1 RERQLR
7 GGKPRGAG
15 DLRGLGRDGRAHRSL
30 GRARR
35 ERPGGDPGRGGRS
48 RGGVPANPGDRRG
61 ARRPHEPARRDR
73 IESRLA
79 RAQLREAPVRPRG
92 RGRGGGRDGARP
104 TSDLPRGLHARQ
116 RAHPRHHPRGLSP
129 MTAMTATREIV
140 AAEPRE
146 LVAPSALLGPLAV
159 PRDQVYRFP
168 SGIYGFPDARTFVLL
183 PDDAEGCFWLQS
195 LEHADLTFLL
205 VDPFRFVPGYVVEFA
220 PGTW

>member
-1 RERQLR
+1 
-7 GGKPRGAG
+7 
-15 DLRGLGRDGRAHRSL
+15 
-30 GRARR
+30 
-35 ERPGGDPGRGGRS
+35 
-48 RGGVPANPGDRRG
+48 
-61 ARRPHEPARRDR
+61 
-73 IESRLA
+73 
-79 RAQLREAPVRPRG
+79 
-92 RGRGGGRDGARP
+92 
-104 TSDLPRGLHARQ
+104 
-116 RAHPRHHPRGLSP
+116 

-220 PGTW
+220 PGTWSDLSADAHDLLVLAIVTLPQRKGDPPTLNLQGPLVLDVASRRGRQVVVETVHGVRHPIALTTADAP